1 MSEKITILY
10 VDDEPINL
18 MLFEENFNQN
28 YEIITAESGIDGLN
42 KLRKY
47 PDIKVA
53 ISDMKMP
60 EMNGIEF
67 IEQAKKEFPNITF
80 FIFTGYNLTDEIADA
95 LNKQLI
101 KKYFCKPFDE
111 HEIEKAIQGAL
122 K

>member
-28 YEIITAESGIDGLN
+28 YMIITAESGIDGLN
-42 KLRKY
+42 KLREYKN
-47 PDIKVA
+47 IKVV

-67 IEQAKKEFPNITF
+67 IEQAKKEFPGMVF

-95 LNKQLI
+95 LNKHLI
-101 KKYFCKPFDE
+101 QKYFCKPFDE
-111 HEIEKAIQGAL
+111 YEIVKAIQGAVH
-122 K
+122 

>member
-1 MSEKITILY
+1 MRKKFTILY

-28 YEIITAESGIDGLN
+28 YEIITAESGIDGLT
-42 KLRKY
+42 KLHKY
-47 PDIKVA
+47 PDIKIV

-67 IEQAKKEFPNITF
+67 IEQAKKEFPDIVF

-95 LNKQLI
+95 LNKKIIQ
-101 KKYFCKPFDE
+101 KYFCKPFDE
-111 HEIEKAIQGAL
+111 IEIEKAIQGAI

>member
-1 MSEKITILY
+1 MSGKITILY

-28 YEIITAESGIDGLN
+28 YVIITAESGSDGLN

-47 PDIKVA
+47 QDIKVV

-67 IEQAKKEFPNITF
+67 IEQAKKEFPDIAY

-95 LNKQLI
+95 LNKKLI
-101 KKYFCKPFDE
+101 QKYFCKPFNE
-111 HEIEKAIQGAL
+111 YEIERAIQGAL